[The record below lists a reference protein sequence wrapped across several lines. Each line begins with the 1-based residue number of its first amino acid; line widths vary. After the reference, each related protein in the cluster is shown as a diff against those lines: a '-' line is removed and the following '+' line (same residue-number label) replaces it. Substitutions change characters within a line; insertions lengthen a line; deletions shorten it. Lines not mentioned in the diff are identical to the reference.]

1 MVGWIHLVG
10 ISPESPSVVV
20 QRALDHPDKISI
32 VASNVPQLIEQF
44 AQQLTSAESNLFVW
58 LRRLEHPGAQ
68 IRNALRTRPPY
79 CYTWHILKHLFP
91 DVGGN
96 DKTLA
101 SLLVH
106 LFIDQE
112 REFTLDTMCDEDR
125 SAHHRC
131 WEKVR
136 KRKIKSLRAA
146 RMSVLTI
153 RAMHFRIERGLSL
166 EQTAACCGN
175 VNSKTIARNI
185 AAVLGVDSH
194 AALALTMDEVVVRA
208 YRYMLINPDSHPALP
223 PLPGRTDPRGST
235 SAQRERERESLSR
248 QAARLSW

>member
-1 MVGWIHLVG
+1 MKLVYLILYTDTINEFACEAEWWIRLITVDSPEQLEAELRKDDVVGWIHLVG

-136 KRKIKSLRAA
+136 KRKDQ
-146 RMSVLTI
+146 
-153 RAMHFRIERGLSL
+153 EP
-166 EQTAACCGN
+166 AC
-175 VNSKTIARNI
+175 
-185 AAVLGVDSH
+185 
-194 AALALTMDEVVVRA
+194 
-208 YRYMLINPDSHPALP
+208 
-223 PLPGRTDPRGST
+223 RTDRG
-235 SAQRERERESLSR
+235 ADYSR
-248 QAARLSW
+248 NVFQARARLVTGTNGCVLRQCQSQNDRPHHRRGARRGQPRCTRAHHG